1 MNEPNHQNTK
11 SRWEVFFDAH
21 APKYNNECFTKNTTA
36 EIEFLVTE
44 LALPT
49 GSAVLDVGCGTGRHT
64 VGLAKRGYRM
74 TGVDLSTG
82 MLAKADQAAN
92 DAGVEVVLVQAD
104 ATKMSFESRF
114 DAAICLCEGSFG
126 LLGQDDD
133 PLVHDLEI
141 LKHIHAALKPGAKL
155 ILNALNGAEKLRRC
169 TNDEVKSGRFDP
181 FYLIEWFTMEYDT
194 PDGKKSVE
202 VRERAYIASELMLM
216 LKLAGFDIL
225 HVWGSTAGNWR
236 KGPLELDEM
245 EMMLVAVKKN

>member
-1 MNEPNHQNTK
+1 MPDQNQK

-21 APKYNNECFTKNTTA
+21 ASKYNDEVFTKNTTF

-49 GSAVLDVGCGTGRHT
+49 GSAILDVGCGTGRHT
-64 VGLAKRGYRM
+64 VGLANRGYRM
-74 TGVDLSTG
+74 TGVDLSSG
-82 MLAKADQAAN
+82 MLAQANRAAH

-126 LLGQDDD
+126 LLDQDDD
-133 PLVHDLEI
+133 PLAHDLDI
-141 LKHIHAALKPGAKL
+141 LKRINTALKPGGKL
-155 ILNALNGAEKLRRC
+155 ILNALNGAEKLRRL
-169 TNDEVKSGRFDP
+169 TNDDVAQGRFDP
-181 FYLIEWFTMEYDT
+181 FMLIEWFTMEYDT
-194 PDGKKSVE
+194 PDGKKSVKI
-202 VRERAYIASELMLM
+202 RERGYIASEVMLM
-216 LKLAGFDIL
+216 LSLAGFDTL

-245 EMMLVAVKKN
+245 EMMVVAVKKN